1 MEDIQSER
9 FSMKFAKFWCRQ
21 YIHISKR
28 LLKAKLDYKQRQNKA
43 KSAPAKTYLVVL
55 FVAFRRGGGGLG
67 KETEK
72 PSFSFCPSPLPLGRP
87 DTYVPSHFL
96 EMDSA
101 SCPKFLSLFSVLLD
115 STKCTSRSLV
125 RATSAF
131 QYGGLLPLSDN
142 SILLKIRIKTNSK
155 WLQIFTILADTESWI
170 IFLSGVN
177 CFEHV
182 ARTG

>member
-1 MEDIQSER
+1 MN
-9 FSMKFAKFWCRQ
+9 FAKFWCRE

-28 LLKAKLDYKQRQNKA
+28 LLKAKLDYRQRQNKA
-43 KSAPAKTYLVVL
+43 KSAPSAPP
-55 FVAFRRGGGGLG
+55 RSPQEGLILM
-67 KETEK
+67 
-72 PSFSFCPSPLPLGRP
+72 FLLN
-87 DTYVPSHFL
+87 FL

-115 STKCTSRSLV
+115 ATKLTYRSLV
-125 RATSAF
+125 RATSAI
-131 QYGGLLPLSDN
+131 QYGGLLPLSDH
-142 SILLKIRIKTNSK
+142 SILLKIRIKTKSK